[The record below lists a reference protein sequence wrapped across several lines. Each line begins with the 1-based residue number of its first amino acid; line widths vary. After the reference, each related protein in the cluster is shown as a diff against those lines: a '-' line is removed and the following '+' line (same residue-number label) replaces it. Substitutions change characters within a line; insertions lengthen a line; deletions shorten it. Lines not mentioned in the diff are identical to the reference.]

1 MKSKKNIA
9 VTSRSFSQNTILV
22 TELKDIFENVKLNN
36 SGQTLVGDKLRDF
49 LKDAEQ
55 AIIGIEEIDYEL
67 LRSLPKLKLISKY
80 GVGLNNID
88 NDACNE
94 FEVKISFTPGANKRS
109 VAEFTLLLIL
119 NSLRRIDLNKTEIL
133 NNVWSQKKGR
143 GLYGKKIGI
152 LGMGNIGKELANLLQ
167 PFNAEVLFFDL
178 LNLEKDSSIPEN
190 ISQVSFKKLIQSC
203 EIISIHLPLTS
214 DTKSILGSEV
224 FSKMKKDVI
233 LINTARGGIVDED
246 ALFSFLKNNPESFAS
261 FDVFETEPAF
271 NNKLLSLDNFFATSH
286 RASLSLDGILS
297 MGRAALEGLV
307 K

>member
-55 AIIGIEEIDYEL
+55 AIIGIEEIDHEL

-297 MGRAALEGLV
+297 MGRAAIEGLV

>member
-22 TELKDIFENVKLNN
+22 TELKDRFENVKLNN
-36 SGQTLVGDKLRDF
+36 SGQTLVGERLRDF

-55 AIIGIEEIDYEL
+55 AIIGIEDIDYEL

-178 LNLEKDSSIPEN
+178 LNIEKDSSIPEN

-271 NNKLLSLDNFFATSH
+271 GNKLLSLDNFFATSH

-297 MGRAALEGLV
+297 MGRAAIEGLI